1 MRAPVAS
8 QESKSDPEPK
18 PSHLRFDRLSEV
30 NRGGIGCIDAA
41 RDPVIG
47 RKVAIKMLRPELRGE
62 KVTEEKFAEE
72 AQITGQLEHP
82 NIVPIYDLCE
92 DDTGPAIV
100 MKLIRG
106 KSMTGL
112 ITEVRDEKRGYEHLP
127 RLVQIVLRLCDAVGF
142 AHSRGVIHCDLKP
155 DNVMVGDYGQVYLM
169 DWGVALLVSKRKA
182 LTQQASAAAAEPF
195 DAEAPE
201 SLVRVASRSDATSSK
216 VWGTPAYMAPEQ
228 LAARVEEIDERT
240 DVFGL
245 GGILFEIL
253 TGRPPND
260 WQRLLGPAL
269 NKEPVPMPTTS
280 DLWPQLPP
288 ELCRIALKAL
298 APKREDRYQNI
309 DALRADLEQFL
320 QGGGW
325 FETREYRDGESIIT
339 EGERGDKAY
348 IIERGSCDVFKN
360 VADKRVFIRRLGPG
374 DVFGETAVLTREP
387 RTASV
392 VAATDVTLKLI
403 TGDSLNR
410 ELDRNPWLA
419 AFVRSL
425 ANLFRETDERLSHP
439 SGPTSNEPPLPRG
452 DR

>member
-1 MRAPVAS
+1 MAS
-8 QESKSDPEPK
+8 QESKSIREPMA
-18 PSHLRFDRLSEV
+18 SFVQRFERLSEV

-41 RDPVIG
+41 HDPVIG
-47 RKVAIKMLRPELRGE
+47 RKVAIKMLRPELRGDRI
-62 KVTEEKFAEE
+62 TEEKFAEE

-82 NIVPIYDLCE
+82 NIVPIYDLSE
-92 DDTGPAIV
+92 DSDGPFIV

-106 KSMTGL
+106 KSLTE
-112 ITEVRDEKRGYEHLP
+112 IVNEVREEKRGPEHLP
-127 RLVQIVLRLCDAVGF
+127 RLVQIVLRLCDAVAF

-169 DWGVALLVSKRKA
+169 DWGVALLLSRRSDRA
-182 LTQQASAAAAEPF
+182 EEAARSGSEAPEAA
-195 DAEAPE
+195 APE
-201 SLVRVASRSDATSSK
+201 SLVRVAPRTDSVTSK

-228 LAARVEEIDERT
+228 LGARIKEIDERT

-253 TGRPPND
+253 TGKPPND

-269 NKEPVPMPTTS
+269 NKEPVVIPEKS
-280 DLWPQLPP
+280 ELWPQLPP

-298 APKREDRYQNI
+298 APRGEERYPNV
-309 DALRADLEQFL
+309 DALRVDLEQFL
-320 QGGGW
+320 EGGGW
-325 FETREYRDGESIIT
+325 FETCEYRAGDSIVT
-339 EGERGDKAY
+339 EGERGDRAY
-348 IIERGSCDVFKN
+348 IIDRGHCDVFKN

-425 ANLFRETDERLSHP
+425 ANLFRETDERLSNP
-439 SGPTSNEPPLPRG
+439 STPPAK
-452 DR
+452 

>member
-1 MRAPVAS
+1 
-8 QESKSDPEPK
+8 
-18 PSHLRFDRLSEV
+18 V

-41 RDPVIG
+41 HDPVIG
-47 RKVAIKMLRPELRGE
+47 RKVAIKMLRPELRGDR
-62 KVTEEKFAEE
+62 VTEQRFAEE

-82 NIVPIYDLCE
+82 NIVPIYDLC
-92 DDTGPAIV
+92 DDSDGPFIV

-106 KSMTGL
+106 KSLTDL
-112 ITEVRDEKRGYEHLP
+112 VNEVRDEKRGPAHLQ
-127 RLVQIVLRLCDAVGF
+127 RLVQIVLRLCDAVAF

-169 DWGVALLVSKRKA
+169 DWGVALLLSQRKVRDDKPLPSNA
-182 LTQQASAAAAEPF
+182 DSV
-195 DAEAPE
+195 DAPAPE
-201 SLVRVASRSDATSSK
+201 SLVRVAPRADGVTSK

-228 LAARVEEIDERT
+228 LGARLPDIDERT

-253 TGRPPND
+253 TGKPPND

-269 NKEPVPMPTTS
+269 NKEPVTIPETS
-280 DLWPQLPP
+280 ELWPQLPP

-298 APKREDRYQNI
+298 APRSEDRYANV
-309 DALRADLEQFL
+309 DALRVDLEQFL
-320 QGGGW
+320 EGGGW
-325 FETREYRDGESIIT
+325 FETCTYREGDSIVT
-339 EGERGDKAY
+339 EGEPGDRAY
-348 IIERGSCDVFKN
+348 IIERGHCDVWKN

-392 VAATDVTLKLI
+392 IAATDVTLKLI

-439 SGPTSNEPPLPRG
+439 SSPPAK
-452 DR
+452 

>member
-1 MRAPVAS
+1 MGAS
-8 QESKSDPEPK
+8 LTRHEIESGPELSPEGVG
-18 PSHLRFDRLSEV
+18 RFERLHEV

-41 RDPVIG
+41 YDPVIG
-47 RKVAIKMLRPELRGE
+47 RKVAIKVLRPELRGE
-62 KVTEEKFAEE
+62 KLTEEKFAEE

-82 NIVPIYDLCE
+82 NIVPIYELCSGR
-92 DDTGPAIV
+92 DGPSIV

-106 KSMTGL
+106 KSL
-112 ITEVRDEKRGYEHLP
+112 ADLVSEVKNEKRGPEHLP
-127 RLVQIVLRLCDAVGF
+127 RLVQIVLRLCDAVAF
-142 AHSRGVIHCDLKP
+142 AHSRGVVHCDLKP

-169 DWGVALLVSKRKA
+169 DWGVALLVSRRRA
-182 LTQQASAAAAEPF
+182 ATSANPAGTEPAEP
-195 DAEAPE
+195 APE
-201 SLVRVASRSDATSSK
+201 SLVRIAQRMDATSSK

-228 LAARVEEIDERT
+228 LGAHVDEIDQRT

-245 GGILFEIL
+245 GGTLFEIL
-253 TGRPPND
+253 TGKPPND

-269 NKEPVPMPTTS
+269 NREPVVLPATS
-280 DLWPQLPP
+280 ELWQQLPP
-288 ELCRIALKAL
+288 ELCRITLKAL
-298 APKREDRYQNI
+298 APRSEDRYQCVE
-309 DALRADLEQFL
+309 DLRADLDQFL

-325 FETREYRDGESIIT
+325 FETREYRQGESIVT
-339 EGERGDKAY
+339 EGEPGDRAY
-348 IIERGSCDVFKN
+348 IIERGQCDVFKN
-360 VADKRVFIRRLGPG
+360 GADKRVFIRRLGPG

-425 ANLFRETDERLSHP
+425 ANLFRETDERLSRP
-439 SGPTSNEPPLPRG
+439 SVPGNNT
-452 DR
+452 

>member
-1 MRAPVAS
+1 MPASVAS
-8 QESKSDPEPK
+8 PESKSARETM
-18 PSHLRFDRLSEV
+18 PSYVERFERLSEV

-41 RDPVIG
+41 HDPIIG
-47 RKVAIKMLRPELRGE
+47 RKVAIKVLRPELRGDRL
-62 KVTEEKFAEE
+62 TEEKFAEE

-92 DDTGPAIV
+92 DESGPCIV

-106 KSMTGL
+106 QSLTTL
-112 ITEVRDEKRGYEHLP
+112 IAGVRDEKRGPEHLP
-127 RLVQIVLRLCDAVGF
+127 RLVQIVLRLCDAVAF

-169 DWGVALLVSKRKA
+169 DWGVALLVSQRKA
-182 LTQQASAAAAEPF
+182 RTQHVLGSEPP
-195 DAEAPE
+195 APE

-228 LAARVEEIDERT
+228 LAAQVEEIDERT

-253 TGRPPND
+253 TGKPPND

-269 NKEPVPMPTTS
+269 NKEPVPMPTAS

-288 ELCRIALKAL
+288 GLCRITLKAL
-298 APKREDRYQNI
+298 APKSEDRYQSV

-325 FETREYRDGESIIT
+325 FETREYREGESIVT
-339 EGERGDKAY
+339 EGDPGDQAY
-348 IIERGSCDVFKN
+348 IIERGHCDVWKN
-360 VADKRVFIRRLGPG
+360 VAEKRVFIRRLGPG

-392 VAATDVTLKLI
+392 IAATDVTLKLI

-425 ANLFRETDERLSHP
+425 ANLFREIDERLSRP
-439 SGPTSNEPPLPRG
+439 SGSGT
-452 DR
+452 

>member
-1 MRAPVAS
+1 VVRHDNESALELSAS
-8 QESKSDPEPK
+8 SMP
-18 PSHLRFDRLSEV
+18 RFERLSEV

-41 RDPVIG
+41 YDPTIG
-47 RKVAIKMLRPELRGE
+47 RKVAIKVLRSELRGE
-62 KVTEEKFAEE
+62 RLTEEKFAEE

-92 DDTGPAIV
+92 DRNGPFIV
-100 MKLIRG
+100 MKLVHG
-106 KSMTGL
+106 KSLTEL
-112 ITEVRDEKRGYEHLP
+112 INEIRSEKRGPENLP
-127 RLVQIVLRLCDAVGF
+127 RLVQIVLRLCDAVAF

-169 DWGVALLVSKRKA
+169 DWGVALLVS
-182 LTQQASAAAAEPF
+182 QQRLRADAPRPGAQPVE
-195 DAEAPE
+195 AEAPE
-201 SLVRVASRSDATSSK
+201 SLVRVASRMEGTSSK

-228 LAARVEEIDERT
+228 LGARLDEIDERT

-253 TGRPPND
+253 TGKPPND

-269 NKEPVPMPTTS
+269 NREPVTMPATS
-280 DLWPQLPP
+280 DVWQQLPP

-298 APKREDRYQNI
+298 SPRCDQRYPTVEG
-309 DALRADLEQFL
+309 LRVDLEQFL
-320 QGGGW
+320 EGGGW
-325 FETREYRDGESIIT
+325 FETREYRAGESIVT
-339 EGERGDKAY
+339 EGEPGERAY
-348 IIERGSCDVFKN
+348 IIERGHCDVFKN

-392 VAATDVTLKLI
+392 VAATDVTVKLI

-425 ANLFRETDERLSHP
+425 ANLFRETDERLSRP
-439 SGPTSNEPPLPRG
+439 SFPARDP
-452 DR
+452 

>member
-1 MRAPVAS
+1 MAREIQSAPELS
-8 QESKSDPEPK
+8 SSTMQRFER
-18 PSHLRFDRLSEV
+18 LREV

-41 RDPVIG
+41 YDPVIG
-47 RKVAIKMLRPELRGE
+47 RKVAIKVLRPELRGE
-62 KVTEEKFAEE
+62 KLTEEKFAEE

-92 DDTGPAIV
+92 DRNGPFIV
-100 MKLIRG
+100 MKLVRG
-106 KSMTGL
+106 KSLTDL
-112 ITEVRDEKRGYEHLP
+112 VNEVHDEKRGPENLP
-127 RLVQIVLRLCDAVGF
+127 RLVQIVLRLCDAVAF

-169 DWGVALLVSKRKA
+169 DWGVALLVSQRKA
-182 LTQQASAAAAEPF
+182 RS
-195 DAEAPE
+195 DADTSSERVDTDAPE
-201 SLVRVASRSDATSSK
+201 SLVRVSPRMDGMSSK

-228 LAARVEEIDERT
+228 LKARVNEIDERT
-240 DVFGL
+240 DVYGL

-253 TGRPPND
+253 TGKPPND

-269 NKEPVPMPTTS
+269 NNEPVTMPATS
-280 DLWPQLPP
+280 ALWQQLPP

-298 APKREDRYQNI
+298 APRSEHRYQTVE
-309 DALRADLEQFL
+309 DLRIDLEQFL

-325 FETREYRDGESIIT
+325 FETCEYREGESIVT
-339 EGERGDKAY
+339 EGEPGDRAY
-348 IIERGSCDVFKN
+348 IIERGHCDVFKG
-360 VADKRVFIRRLGPG
+360 VADQRVFIRRLGPG

-392 VAATDVTLKLI
+392 VAATNVTLKLI

-439 SGPTSNEPPLPRG
+439 NAPSKDG
-452 DR
+452 

>member
-1 MRAPVAS
+1 MGPSVAS
-8 QESKSDPEPK
+8 LDDEPARETDPN
-18 PSHLRFDRLSEV
+18 HVRRFERLNEV
-30 NRGGIGCIDAA
+30 NRGGIGCIDASH
-41 RDPVIG
+41 DPVIG
-47 RKVAIKMLRPELRGE
+47 RKVAIKVLRPELRGE
-62 KVTEEKFAEE
+62 RLTEEKFAEE

-92 DDTGPAIV
+92 DQSGPFIV

-106 KSMTGL
+106 KSLTEL
-112 ITEVRDEKRGYEHLP
+112 VNEVREKKLGHENLP
-127 RLVQIVLRLCDAVGF
+127 RLVQIVLRLCDAVAF

-169 DWGVALLVSKRKA
+169 DWGVALLISQRKA
-182 LTQQASAAAAEPF
+182 RTEIASASGS
-195 DAEAPE
+195 EASDESALE
-201 SLVRVASRSDATSSK
+201 SLVRVAPRTDGASSK

-228 LAARVEEIDERT
+228 LAARVEDIDERT

-245 GGILFEIL
+245 GGILYEIL

-269 NKEPVPMPTTS
+269 NREPVVMPAKS
-280 DLWPQLPP
+280 ELWPQLPP

-298 APKREDRYQNI
+298 APRGEERYARV
-309 DALRADLEQFL
+309 DGLRVDLEQFL
-320 QGGGW
+320 EGGGW
-325 FETREYRDGESIIT
+325 FETREYREGESIVT
-339 EGERGDKAY
+339 EGEPGDRAY
-348 IIERGSCDVFKN
+348 IIERGNCDVWKN
-360 VADKRVFIRRLGPG
+360 VAEKRVFIRRLGPG

-392 VAATDVTLKLI
+392 IAATDVTVKLI

-425 ANLFRETDERLSHP
+425 ANLFRETDERLSRP
-439 SGPTSNEPPLPRG
+439 SGPRHTPV
-452 DR
+452 

>member
-1 MRAPVAS
+1 MGAPVTS
-8 QESKSDPEPK
+8 RDIESALESAT
-18 PSHLRFDRLSEV
+18 SGVARFERLSEV

-41 RDPVIG
+41 YDPVIG

-62 KVTEEKFAEE
+62 KLTEEKFAEE

-92 DDTGPAIV
+92 DRGGPFIV

-106 KSMTGL
+106 KSL
-112 ITEVRDEKRGYEHLP
+112 TELVNEIRDEKRGPESLP
-127 RLVQIVLRLCDAVGF
+127 RLVQIVLRLCDAVAF

-169 DWGVALLVSKRKA
+169 DWGVALLVSRRKA
-182 LTQQASAAAAEPF
+182 RETAMKEGAEPVEPAVP
-195 DAEAPE
+195 D
-201 SLVRVASRSDATSSK
+201 SLVRVTPRMDGTSSK

-228 LAARVEEIDERT
+228 LGARVEDIDERT

-269 NKEPVPMPTTS
+269 NREPVSMPEKS
-280 DLWPQLPP
+280 ELWPQLPP

-298 APKREDRYQNI
+298 APRSDQRYQGV
-309 DALRADLEQFL
+309 DGLRSDLEQFL
-320 QGGGW
+320 EGGGW
-325 FETREYRDGESIIT
+325 FETREYKAGESIVT
-339 EGERGDKAY
+339 EGEPGDRAY
-348 IIERGSCDVFKN
+348 IIERGECEVYKT
-360 VADKRVFIRRLGPG
+360 VGEKHLTIRRLGAG
-374 DVFGETAVLTREP
+374 AVFGETAVITGEP

-392 VAATDVTLKLI
+392 VAVTDVTVKLI

-425 ANLFRETDERLSHP
+425 ANLFRETDRRLSSP
-439 SGPTSNEPPLPRG
+439 PEEPTV
-452 DR
+452 

>member
-1 MRAPVAS
+1 MS
-8 QESKSDPEPK
+8 
-18 PSHLRFDRLSEV
+18 SHVQRFDRLSEV

-41 RDPVIG
+41 HDPVIG
-47 RKVAIKMLRPELRGE
+47 RKVAIKMLRPELRGDRI
-62 KVTEEKFAEE
+62 TEEKFAEE

-82 NIVPIYDLCE
+82 NIVPIYDLC
-92 DDTGPAIV
+92 DDPDGPSIV

-106 KSMTGL
+106 KSLTDL
-112 ITEVRDEKRGYEHLP
+112 VNEVRNEKRGPEHLP
-127 RLVQIVLRLCDAVGF
+127 RLVQIVLRLCDAVAF

-169 DWGVALLVSKRKA
+169 DWGVALLLSQRRVREE
-182 LTQQASAAAAEPF
+182 EPSLSSS
-195 DAEAPE
+195 DAVDRSAPE
-201 SLVRVASRSDATSSK
+201 SLVRVAPRTDSVTSK

-228 LAARVEEIDERT
+228 LAARLQDIDERT

-253 TGRPPND
+253 TGKPPND

-269 NKEPVPMPTTS
+269 NKEPVAIPETS
-280 DLWPQLPP
+280 ELWPQLPP

-298 APKREDRYQNI
+298 SPRSEDRYANV
-309 DALRADLEQFL
+309 DALRVDLEQFL
-320 QGGGW
+320 EGGGW
-325 FETREYRDGESIIT
+325 FETREYREGDSIVT
-339 EGERGDKAY
+339 EGEPGDRAY
-348 IIERGSCDVFKN
+348 IIERGHCDVWKM

-439 SGPTSNEPPLPRG
+439 SSPPAK
-452 DR
+452 

>member
-1 MRAPVAS
+1 MAAS
-8 QESKSDPEPK
+8 VPRQEIESAHEHSPNATP
-18 PSHLRFDRLSEV
+18 RFERLSEV

-41 RDPVIG
+41 YDPVIG

-62 KVTEEKFAEE
+62 KLTEEKFAEE

-92 DDTGPAIV
+92 DRNGPFIL

-106 KSMTGL
+106 KSLTDL
-112 ITEVRDEKRGYEHLP
+112 VNEVRDEKRGPENLQ
-127 RLVQIVLRLCDAVGF
+127 RFVQIVLRLCDAVAF

-169 DWGVALLVSKRKA
+169 DWGVALLVSQRKA
-182 LTQQASAAAAEPF
+182 QA
-195 DAEAPE
+195 DASGDRGSDPPDVAAPE
-201 SLVRVASRSDATSSK
+201 SLVRVAPRMDGTSSK

-228 LAARVEEIDERT
+228 LGARVDEIDERT

-253 TGRPPND
+253 TGKPPND

-269 NKEPVPMPTTS
+269 NREPVTMPAS
-280 DLWPQLPP
+280 SELWPQLPP

-298 APKREDRYQNI
+298 APRGRDRYQSVEE
-309 DALRADLEQFL
+309 LRADLEQFL
-320 QGGGW
+320 EGGGW
-325 FETREYRDGESIIT
+325 FETCVFREGESIVT
-339 EGERGDKAY
+339 EGEPGDRAY
-348 IIERGSCDVFKN
+348 IIERGHCDVFKN
-360 VADKRVFIRRLGPG
+360 VAEKRVFIRRLGPG

-392 VAATDVTLKLI
+392 VAASDVTLKLI

-425 ANLFRETDERLSHP
+425 ANLFRETDERLSRP
-439 SGPTSNEPPLPRG
+439 SFPGKDP
-452 DR
+452 

>member
-1 MRAPVAS
+1 MTRRDTESAPESAASGVA
-8 QESKSDPEPK
+8 
-18 PSHLRFDRLSEV
+18 RFERLSEV

-41 RDPVIG
+41 YDPVIG

-62 KVTEEKFAEE
+62 KLTEEKFAEE

-92 DDTGPAIV
+92 DRGGPFIV

-106 KSMTGL
+106 KSL
-112 ITEVRDEKRGYEHLP
+112 TEIVNDIREEKRGPESLP
-127 RLVQIVLRLCDAVGF
+127 RLVQIVLRLCDAVAF

-169 DWGVALLVSKRKA
+169 DWGVALLVSRRKA
-182 LTQQASAAAAEPF
+182 RDAVAQDGAEIVEPAVP
-195 DAEAPE
+195 D
-201 SLVRVASRSDATSSK
+201 SLVRVTPRMDGTSSK

-228 LAARVEEIDERT
+228 LAARVEDIDERT

-245 GGILFEIL
+245 GGILYEIL

-269 NKEPVPMPTTS
+269 NREPVTMPATS

-298 APKREDRYQNI
+298 SPRVEDRYERVEG
-309 DALRADLEQFL
+309 LRVDLEQFL
-320 QGGGW
+320 EGGGW
-325 FETREYRDGESIIT
+325 FETRVYKAGEPIVT
-339 EGERGDKAY
+339 EGEHGDRAY
-348 IIERGSCDVFKN
+348 IIERGECEVYKTVGD
-360 VADKRVFIRRLGPG
+360 RRMTIRRLGAG
-374 DVFGETAVLTREP
+374 AVFGETAVLTGEP

-392 VAATDVTLKLI
+392 IAVTDVTLKLI

-425 ANLFRETDERLSHP
+425 ANLFRETDKRLSSPPDEP
-439 SGPTSNEPPLPRG
+439 SV
-452 DR
+452 

>member
-1 MRAPVAS
+1 MPS
-8 QESKSDPEPK
+8 QPP
-18 PSHLRFDRLSEV
+18 RFDRLSEV
-30 NRGGIGCIDAA
+30 NRGGIGCIEAA
-41 RDPVIG
+41 HDPVIG
-47 RKVAIKMLRPELRGE
+47 RKVAIKVLRPELRGE
-62 KVTEEKFAEE
+62 RLTEQKFAEE

-92 DDTGPAIV
+92 DANGPNIV

-106 KSMTGL
+106 KSLTG
-112 ITEVRDEKRGYEHLP
+112 IIGDVRDEKRGPEHLP
-127 RLVQIVLRLCDAVGF
+127 RLVQIVLRLCDAVAF

-169 DWGVALLVSKRKA
+169 DWGVALLVSQRKA
-182 LTQQASAAAAEPF
+182 RSLDSGDSGSVPPTS
-195 DAEAPE
+195 APE

-253 TGRPPND
+253 TGKPPND

-269 NKEPVPMPTTS
+269 NKEPVTMPATS
-280 DLWPQLPP
+280 ALWPQLPP

-298 APKREDRYQNI
+298 APAREARYPSI
-309 DALRADLEQFL
+309 DGLRVDLEQFL

-325 FETREYRDGESIIT
+325 FETREYREGESIIT
-339 EGERGDKAY
+339 EGEPGDRAY
-348 IIERGSCDVFKN
+348 IIERGNCDVFKN
-360 VADKRVFIRRLGPG
+360 VAEKLVFIRRLGPG

-392 VAATDVTLKLI
+392 IAATDVTVKLI

-439 SGPTSNEPPLPRG
+439 GGAGWQAPATKATPDP
-452 DR
+452 

>member
-1 MRAPVAS
+1 MGPSVPS
-8 QESKSDPEPK
+8 QERESFRETL
-18 PSHLRFDRLSEV
+18 PSGVQRFQRLSEV

-41 RDPVIG
+41 HDPVIG

-62 KVTEEKFAEE
+62 KLTEEKFAEE

-92 DDTGPAIV
+92 DQGGPFIV

-106 KSMTGL
+106 KSL
-112 ITEVRDEKRGYEHLP
+112 TEIVSDVRDEKRGPERLP
-127 RLVQIVLRLCDAVGF
+127 RLVQIVLRLCDAVAF

-169 DWGVALLVSKRKA
+169 DWGVALLLSQRRV
-182 LTQQASAAAAEPF
+182 LTDTAKPGSEPP
-195 DAEAPE
+195 DVAAPE
-201 SLVRVASRSDATSSK
+201 SLVRVAPRSDAVSSK

-228 LAARVEEIDERT
+228 LAAQIEEIDERT

-253 TGRPPND
+253 TGKPPND

-269 NKEPVPMPTTS
+269 NKEPVKMPAS
-280 DLWPQLPP
+280 SELWPQLPP

-298 APKREDRYQNI
+298 APRRDDRYQTI
-309 DALRADLEQFL
+309 DALRIDLEQFL
-320 QGGGW
+320 EGGGW
-325 FETREYRDGESIIT
+325 FETCEFREGESIVT
-339 EGERGDKAY
+339 EGEPGDRAY
-348 IIERGSCDVFKN
+348 IIERGNCDVWKN

-425 ANLFRETDERLSHP
+425 ANLFRETDERLSRP
-439 SGPTSNEPPLPRG
+439 GGLGP
-452 DR
+452 

>member
-1 MRAPVAS
+1 LPR
-8 QESKSDPEPK
+8 QEREAVLEP
-18 PSHLRFDRLSEV
+18 PPNEVRRFERLSEV

-41 RDPVIG
+41 YDPVIG
-47 RKVAIKMLRPELRGE
+47 RKVAIKTLRSELRGE
-62 KVTEEKFAEE
+62 KLTEDKFAEE

-92 DDTGPAIV
+92 DRSGPFIV

-106 KSMTGL
+106 KSLMDL
-112 ITEVRDEKRGYEHLP
+112 VTEVRNEQRGPETIP
-127 RLVQIVLRLCDAVGF
+127 RLVQIVLRLCDAVAF

-169 DWGVALLVSKRKA
+169 DWGVALLVSQRKA
-182 LTQQASAAAAEPF
+182 RSDTTSALASEQSDVAAP
-195 DAEAPE
+195 D
-201 SLVRVASRSDATSSK
+201 SLVRVAPRADGASSK

-253 TGRPPND
+253 TGKPPND

-269 NKEPVPMPTTS
+269 NREPVKMPPKS
-280 DLWPQLPP
+280 EVWAQLPP

-298 APKREDRYQNI
+298 APRPDDRYQTVEH
-309 DALRADLEQFL
+309 LRLDLEQFL

-325 FETREYRDGESIIT
+325 FETCEYREGESIVT
-339 EGERGDKAY
+339 EGEAGDRAY
-348 IIERGSCDVFKN
+348 IIERGTCEVWKN
-360 VADKRVFIRRLGPG
+360 VADKRILIRRLGPG

-392 VAATDVTLKLI
+392 IAATDVTLKLI

-425 ANLFRETDERLSHP
+425 ANLFRETDERLS
-439 SGPTSNEPPLPRG
+439 R
-452 DR
+452 R